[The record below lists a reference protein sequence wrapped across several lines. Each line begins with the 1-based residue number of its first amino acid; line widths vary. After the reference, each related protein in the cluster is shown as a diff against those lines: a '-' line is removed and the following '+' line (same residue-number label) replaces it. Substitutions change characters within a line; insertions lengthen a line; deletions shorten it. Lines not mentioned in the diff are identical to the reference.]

1 MSQVQSTS
9 YSTSTAASSS
19 STTSNSIASQDQ
31 FLKLLVAQLQAQDPL
46 NPMDNAQMTTQ
57 LAQIST
63 VEGVNKLNTTVTSM
77 LDQHRVPD
85 HRGRV
90 ELIHGAELVG
100 TVDQL
105 NATSMIGHTVLVEGD
120 RMQLSYDDDGTA
132 VAGGGVTLASAAA
145 NVKVEIKD
153 ANGNVVDTI
162 DLGELDAGNHVF
174 TWDGKSS
181 SDATMTAGNYTFNVV
196 ATNNGKEVKATELN
210 FGRVDAVLR
219 DANGTLQ
226 LSLGGLGLYKQDDIR
241 QLY

>member
-77 LDQHRVPD
+77 LDQ
-85 HRGRV
+85 
-90 ELIHGAELVG
+90 LG

-196 ATNNGKEVKATELN
+196 ATNNGKEVTATELN